1 MERKQW
7 ILAACSA
14 AALVVAG
21 AFWWTQQGGSAAVE
35 ADAATAAAATT
46 PAGAL
51 SEVHIAKL
59 GITTARAEVAS
70 DVALGMVPAL
80 VTLPPEARVAVT
92 APFTG
97 SVIRL
102 YVVAGQ
108 AVTRGQPLAIVRSRE
123 PVQYGAELARARSR
137 LALAQATAARTGQ
150 LAREGIVA
158 DARAD
163 EAQAALRQAQVDVSE
178 NARVLSQSGANAG
191 GEMTLRAPIT
201 GRLALVNV
209 QTGGPVDGMTAPFV
223 VENTSALMLDLQL
236 PERLANSVFPGMAV
250 EVAVPGSAP
259 ISGSIISV
267 SGTIDPATRSLLA
280 KARMAPSPA
289 LVSGKT
295 VTALLKGTTPAP
307 GTSIPAAAVTRM
319 GDKDAVFVKTPK
331 GFVLRPVTVASRT
344 ADHAV
349 LSAGLAAGEEVATA
363 GLSELKA
370 ILGGE

>member
-51 SEVHIAKL
+51 SEVQIAKL

-123 PVQYGAELARARSR
+123 PVQYGAELARARGPGNWRAKASSLMPAPTKHR
-137 LALAQATAARTGQ
+137 RRCDRRKSMCPKMPASFPNPGPMPAAR
-150 LAREGIVA
+150 
-158 DARAD
+158 
-163 EAQAALRQAQVDVSE
+163 
-178 NARVLSQSGANAG
+178 
-191 GEMTLRAPIT
+191 
-201 GRLALVNV
+201 
-209 QTGGPVDGMTAPFV
+209 
-223 VENTSALMLDLQL
+223 
-236 PERLANSVFPGMAV
+236 
-250 EVAVPGSAP
+250 
-259 ISGSIISV
+259 
-267 SGTIDPATRSLLA
+267 
-280 KARMAPSPA
+280 
-289 LVSGKT
+289 
-295 VTALLKGTTPAP
+295 
-307 GTSIPAAAVTRM
+307 
-319 GDKDAVFVKTPK
+319 
-331 GFVLRPVTVASRT
+331 
-344 ADHAV
+344 
-349 LSAGLAAGEEVATA
+349 
-363 GLSELKA
+363 
-370 ILGGE
+370 